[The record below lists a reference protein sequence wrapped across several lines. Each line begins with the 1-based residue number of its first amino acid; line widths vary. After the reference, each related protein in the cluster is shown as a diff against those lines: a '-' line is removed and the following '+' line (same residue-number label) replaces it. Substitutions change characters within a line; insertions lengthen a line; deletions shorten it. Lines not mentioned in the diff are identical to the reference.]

1 MNSSLNKNI
10 KPKNEEDM
18 KNYRIFA
25 WMVATAIAGL
35 TMVACGSDDY
45 DAEKTLTTAPVGYDK
60 LYAYEIFSPET
71 PLGEDWDDLL
81 FTEGDIEWFDL
92 NTREIKFKDN
102 ESMFES
108 LYNRMRP
115 FNKIGFQ
122 LGDHFLFEV
131 TGLVFLTDSRIYSNL
146 VLCCGDIEG
155 EVVDNGK
162 FYLYDCYPLQFINEE
177 RVQDNIRKNAAQWEA
192 FIKFLETK
200 GKLRK

>member
-1 MNSSLNKNI
+1 
-10 KPKNEEDM
+10 M
-18 KNYRIFA
+18 KYFKTIA

-35 TMVACGSDDY
+35 TMAACSSDDY
-45 DAEKTLTTAPVGYDK
+45 EAEKTYTTDPTGYDK
-60 LYAYEIFSPET
+60 LQAYVISPSET
-71 PLGEDWDDLL
+71 LPPEEGDDLL

-102 ESMFES
+102 ESMFGS

-115 FNKIGFQ
+115 FKKIGFR

-131 TGLVFLTDSRIYSNL
+131 SGLVFLNDSRIYSDL
-146 VLCCGDIEG
+146 VLCCGDVEG
-155 EVVDNGK
+155 GVVDNRK

-192 FIKFLETK
+192 FIKFLESK